1 MDECELV
8 SGGSGQLLKIKTEVA
23 AIMKNNKKPGTT
35 KVKKTKVSDD
45 VEYSGNITPSAGRLK
60 EADYGKSMDLEL
72 AEFGQNQALTEG
84 PIDNTRSDNGQ
95 ARHHFEI
102 GETDTQNHPS
112 PDNPKFNPKESGFN
126 PKESGFNPKES
137 GFNPKESGFTGFDTG
152 AAGEP
157 AETHDFNET
166 EKKASSKFEFGSMN
180 NVNKKNKL
188 PTPKAPR

>member
-8 SGGSGQLLKIKTEVA
+8 SGGSGQLLKIKTEVT

-35 KVKKTKVSDD
+35 GVKKTKISDD

-60 EADYGKSMDLEL
+60 EAGYGKSMDLEL
-72 AEFGQNQALTEG
+72 AEFGQNQALTED

-95 ARHHFEI
+95 TRHHSEI
-102 GETDTQNHPS
+102 GETDTQNHPN
-112 PDNPKFNPKESGFN
+112 PDNPKFSPKESGF
-126 PKESGFNPKES
+126 S
-137 GFNPKESGFTGFDTG
+137 GFDTG

-188 PTPKAPR
+188 PTPKGPR